1 MPTCFTS
8 QKPVNS
14 NNQESRFYFKRIW
27 KKKSLPMACN
37 DRGYN
42 DLTDIRESV
51 RYTFSFCTNCLIF
64 HFIVQPTF
72 QTGLFYTHGI
82 FLLQS
87 LLQLSRHQNKFSSED
102 KQMYSSPAEHLR
114 GQKIHISSRFLK
126 LNIQSFILSWVISL
140 YLWWLVISHHCW

>member
-1 MPTCFTS
+1 
-8 QKPVNS
+8 
-14 NNQESRFYFKRIW
+14 
-27 KKKSLPMACN
+27 MACN

-51 RYTFSFCTNCLIF
+51 RYTFSFCTNCLIL

-72 QTGLFYTHGI
+72 QTGLVYTHGT

-87 LLQLSRHQNKFSSED
+87 LLPLSHHQNKFSSED

-126 LNIQSFILSWVISL
+126 LNIQSFILS
-140 YLWWLVISHHCW
+140 